1 MSRVYNKNEKSDR
14 NRMIFDS
21 YSKGA
26 QLIEISKE
34 YGLSIPRIHR
44 IIMQE
49 ENKILRKENSELKE
63 ILGKEE

>member
-26 QLIEISKE
+26 QLIDISKE

>member
-21 YSKGA
+21 YSRGA
-26 QLIEISKE
+26 QLIDISKE